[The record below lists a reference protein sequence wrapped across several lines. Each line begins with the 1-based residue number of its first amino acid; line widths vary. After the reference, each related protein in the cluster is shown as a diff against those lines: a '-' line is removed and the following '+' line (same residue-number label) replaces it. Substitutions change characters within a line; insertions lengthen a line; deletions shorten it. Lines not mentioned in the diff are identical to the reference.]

1 MLLKVLDRETPAD
14 SKLTIY
20 DSTELVNSSHWN
32 VVVDDSNIYLSLEY
46 LKALENAMQGSME
59 FRYIIF
65 YNNLLKPVAVAY
77 LQLIHFRDKGIKYRD
92 MLCRIADKI
101 KNKLLQSIDAKVLV
115 CGNIFACGENG
126 FVYTS
131 DIGAP
136 EAFQLL
142 AGSMKRITL
151 DENKNVQ
158 ISFSLL
164 KEFWPGSIK
173 NSDSLKNSS
182 YREVMIDVNMVMKIP
197 SHWKVMED
205 YLSAMTTK
213 FRTKVKGVYK
223 KSNTIRVEKF
233 ELNEIIKYKD
243 RIEKLYHS
251 VLSKASYKFGELNG
265 QAFINFKQSL
275 KEKFIFQ
282 AYFMEETM
290 VGFSAVFHFNRIV
303 DANFVGIDY
312 SYNKE
317 YALYQRMLYDFVELS
332 IKLGAHELR
341 LGRTAELIKSSVGA
355 EPVNMKLYIKHRN
368 SFSNKLLSPFIASI
382 SPSKFELRPPYK
394 TTFS

>member
-1 MLLKVLDRETPAD
+1 MLLKVLSRETPTD
-14 SKLTIY
+14 SKLSIY
-20 DSTELVNSSHWN
+20 DSTELVNSLHWN
-32 VVVDDSNIYLSLEY
+32 AVVDNSNIYLSLEY

-65 YNNLLKPVAVAY
+65 YNNLLRPVAVAY

-92 MLCRIADKI
+92 MLCKIADKI
-101 KNKLLQSIDAKVLV
+101 KNKLLESIDAKVLV

-126 FVYTS
+126 FVFTS
-131 DIGAP
+131 DIDP
-136 EAFQLL
+136 KEAFQLL
-142 AGSMKRITL
+142 AESMKRITL

-197 SHWKVMED
+197 AHWKIMDD

-243 RIEKLYHS
+243 RIVKLYHS

-282 AYFMEETM
+282 AYFIKETM
-290 VGFSAVFHFNRIV
+290 VGFSAVFHFNHIV

-312 SYNKE
+312 SCNKE
-317 YALYQRMLYDFVELS
+317 YALYQRMLYDFVDLS
-332 IKLGAHELR
+332 IQLGAHELR

-368 SFSNKLLSPFIASI
+368 NFSNKLLIPFIASI

-394 TTFS
+394 TAFS

>member
-1 MLLKVLDRETPAD
+1 MLLKVLEREAAAD
-14 SKLTIY
+14 SKLSIY
-20 DSTELVNSSHWN
+20 DSTELVNSTHWN
-32 VVVDDSNIYLSLEY
+32 LIVDDSNIYMSLEY
-46 LKALENAMQGSME
+46 LGALENAMQESME

-77 LQLIHFRDKGIKYRD
+77 LQLIHFMDKGIKYREL
-92 MLCRIADKI
+92 LCKIADKI
-101 KNKLLQSIDAKVLV
+101 KNKLLKSIDAKVLV

-131 DIGAP
+131 HIDAK

-142 AGSMKRITL
+142 AESMKRITP
-151 DENKNVQ
+151 DESKNVQ

-164 KEFWPGSIK
+164 KEFWPESIK
-173 NSDSLKNSS
+173 KSDNLKSNS
-182 YREVMIDVNMVMKIP
+182 YREVMIDVNMVMRIP
-197 SHWKVMED
+197 SHWKIMDD

-223 KSNTIRVEKF
+223 KSNSIRVEKLK
-233 ELNEIIKYKD
+233 LNEIIKYKD

-251 VLSKASYKFGELNG
+251 VLSKASYKFGELNV

-282 AYFMEETM
+282 AYFIEETM
-290 VGFSAVFHFNRIV
+290 IGFSAVFHFNRIV
-303 DANFVGIDY
+303 DANFVGLDY

-317 YALYQRMLYDFVELS
+317 YALYQRVLYDFVDLS
-332 IKLGAHELR
+332 IQLGSHELR

-368 SFSNKLLSPFIASI
+368 SFSNKLLIPFIASI
-382 SPSKFELRPPYK
+382 SPSKFEMRPPYK
-394 TTFS
+394 TALS